1 MNQTFDVEKLH
12 PQKEVGWWDV
22 LSLRV
27 ICMFFRGEKILL
39 EGTTAQILIKWKN

>member
-12 PQKEVGWWDV
+12 PQKEVRRWDV
-22 LSLRV
+22 QSLK